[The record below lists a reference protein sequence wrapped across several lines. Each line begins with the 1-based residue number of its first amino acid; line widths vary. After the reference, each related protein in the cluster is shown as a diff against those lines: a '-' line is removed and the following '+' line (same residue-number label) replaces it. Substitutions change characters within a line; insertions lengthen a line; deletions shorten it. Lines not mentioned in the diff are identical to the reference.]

1 MTLRLPRTVPPVARA
16 LRSRN
21 YRLFFGGQTVSLI
34 GTWITRV
41 ATAWLVYR
49 LTGSA
54 LMLGVVGFSG
64 QIPMLILA
72 PFTGVLVDRWNQHRI
87 LMVTQAASMLQSA
100 ALAVLA
106 LSHVITVGD
115 IIALQVLQGMI
126 NSFDTPTRQAFV
138 VKMVDHRRDLSNAI
152 AMNSM
157 MVNGARIIGP
167 SIGGVLIALVGEG
180 WCFTLDA
187 VSYLAVI
194 GSLLAMHVH
203 PASAR
208 AVRTRMLDELRDGLR
223 YVVRFVP
230 VRSLLL
236 VIALVAATGM
246 PYQVLLPAIARDVLH
261 GGAHTYGILM
271 TSAGVGAVG
280 GALYLAARTS
290 VTGLERVIAIA
301 IAAFG
306 AGLVAFS
313 QSTVTWVSLAV
324 LPVAGA
330 GMMVAMASANTLLQT
345 VVEERLRGR
354 VMAFY
359 TMAFLGTLPLGSLAA
374 GIIASRIGASA
385 TVLLSGLACLAGGL
399 AFGLWTPRFRALVD
413 PIYRAHD
420 AGAPAAPEAAGG

>member
-1 MTLRLPRTVPPVARA
+1 
-16 LRSRN
+16 
-21 YRLFFGGQTVSLI
+21 
-34 GTWITRV
+34 
-41 ATAWLVYR
+41 
-49 LTGSA
+49 
-54 LMLGVVGFSG
+54 
-64 QIPMLILA
+64 
-72 PFTGVLVDRWNQHRI
+72 
-87 LMVTQAASMLQSA
+87 
-100 ALAVLA
+100 
-106 LSHVITVGD
+106 
-115 IIALQVLQGMI
+115 
-126 NSFDTPTRQAFV
+126 
-138 VKMVDHRRDLSNAI
+138 
-152 AMNSM
+152 
-157 MVNGARIIGP
+157 
-167 SIGGVLIALVGEG
+167 
-180 WCFTLDA
+180 
-187 VSYLAVI
+187 
-194 GSLLAMHVH
+194 
-203 PASAR
+203 
-208 AVRTRMLDELRDGLR
+208 
-223 YVVRFVP
+223 VVRFVP